1 MKDDRGRNDVESDGA
16 DDRNDDARQ
25 KIFLKVGADGEVVE
39 EGGGR
44 NDIQRGSIEIDANII
59 ESVERG

>member
-1 MKDDRGRNDVESDGA
+1 MKDDDGRNDVESDGA
-16 DDRNDDARQ
+16 DDRNDDAREEILL
-25 KIFLKVGADGEVVE
+25 KIGADGEVVE
-39 EGGGR
+39 EGGVR